1 MILILVSLILFNS
14 CRSEE
19 DFDNKIYNVASSKV
33 NNLLIKANIVNEER
47 TLQAAIPKPEKND
60 ISITYKADPS
70 LVDTYNEAYYDN
82 AIILP
87 ADFYELPEPTV
98 TIAVGSVRSNETVI
112 RFININQLNRD
123 LVYVLPV
130 TIASADIDIL
140 ESARTTYFVFKGA
153 ALINVVADIEEN
165 YLHINEWKNPDVVNS
180 LSEVTI
186 EALIRCRNYDRLIS
200 TVMGIEGRFLIRIG
214 DAGFP
219 SNQIQISTS
228 SGNFPDGDSNKGLP
242 TDEWIHIALTYNS
255 FDGAMKLYVNG
266 VEKAIS
272 TVNGSQSGAGVT
284 TLSRFDFAEVVNFV
298 RNCPTMFL
306 GYGSFWGS
314 SNVYYDDLMVFDRV
328 LTADDVTALHV
339 AENSGH
345 NFTGIDEVTTTRKS
359 TDSSVYNLNGQR
371 VGTSVDGLPRG
382 IYIRQGKKF
391 IVR

>member
-1 MILILVSLILFNS
+1 MKRYNLYMILILVSLILFNS

-266 VEKAIS
+266 V
-272 TVNGSQSGAGVT
+272 VQSETTKFIGAVDLGVDGVDGFYIGR
-284 TLSRFDFAEVVNFV
+284 S
-298 RNCPTMFL
+298 
-306 GYGSFWGS
+306 
-314 SNVYYDDLMVFDRV
+314 YDDGRYLAGEISECRIWNVVRTQEEIANNPYEVDPESEGLV
-328 LTADDVTALHV
+328 AYWKCDDGGNNTVKDHTANGNDLT
-339 AENSGH
+339 S
-345 NFTGIDEVTTTRKS
+345 KS
-359 TDSSVYNLNGQR
+359 DLKWTPVS
-371 VGTSVDGLPRG
+371 LPAN
-382 IYIRQGKKF
+382 K
-391 IVR
+391 

>member
-1 MILILVSLILFNS
+1 MKRYNLYMILILVSLILFNS

-140 ESARTTYFVFKGA
+140 ESARMTYFVFKGA

-180 LSEVTI
+180 LSEVTM

-266 VEKAIS
+266 V
-272 TVNGSQSGAGVT
+272 VQSETTKFIGAVDLGVDGVDGFYIGR
-284 TLSRFDFAEVVNFV
+284 S
-298 RNCPTMFL
+298 
-306 GYGSFWGS
+306 
-314 SNVYYDDLMVFDRV
+314 YDDGRYLAGEISECRIWNVVRTQEEIANNPYEVDPESEGLV
-328 LTADDVTALHV
+328 AYWKCDDGGNNTVKDHTANGNDLT
-339 AENSGH
+339 S
-345 NFTGIDEVTTTRKS
+345 KS
-359 TDSSVYNLNGQR
+359 DLKWTPVS
-371 VGTSVDGLPRG
+371 LPAN
-382 IYIRQGKKF
+382 K
-391 IVR
+391 

>member
-1 MILILVSLILFNS
+1 MKRYNLYMILILVSLILFNS

-140 ESARTTYFVFKGA
+140 ESARMTYFVFKGA

-266 VEKAIS
+266 VVQSETTKFIG
-272 TVNGSQSGAGVT
+272 TVDLGVDGVDGFYIGR
-284 TLSRFDFAEVVNFV
+284 S
-298 RNCPTMFL
+298 
-306 GYGSFWGS
+306 
-314 SNVYYDDLMVFDRV
+314 YDDGRYLAGEISECRIWNVVRTQEEIANNPYEVDPESEGLV
-328 LTADDVTALHV
+328 AYWKCDDGGNNTVKDHTANGNDLT
-339 AENSGH
+339 S
-345 NFTGIDEVTTTRKS
+345 KS
-359 TDSSVYNLNGQR
+359 DLKWTPVS
-371 VGTSVDGLPRG
+371 LPAN
-382 IYIRQGKKF
+382 K
-391 IVR
+391 

>member
-1 MILILVSLILFNS
+1 MKRYNLYMILILVSLILFNS

-266 VEKAIS
+266 VVQSETTKFIG
-272 TVNGSQSGAGVT
+272 TVDLGVDGVDGFYIGR
-284 TLSRFDFAEVVNFV
+284 S
-298 RNCPTMFL
+298 
-306 GYGSFWGS
+306 
-314 SNVYYDDLMVFDRV
+314 YDDGRYLAGEISECRIWNVVRTQEEIANNPYEVDPESEGLV
-328 LTADDVTALHV
+328 AYWKCDDGGNNTVKDHTANGNDLT
-339 AENSGH
+339 S
-345 NFTGIDEVTTTRKS
+345 KS
-359 TDSSVYNLNGQR
+359 DLKWTPVS
-371 VGTSVDGLPRG
+371 LPAN
-382 IYIRQGKKF
+382 K
-391 IVR
+391 